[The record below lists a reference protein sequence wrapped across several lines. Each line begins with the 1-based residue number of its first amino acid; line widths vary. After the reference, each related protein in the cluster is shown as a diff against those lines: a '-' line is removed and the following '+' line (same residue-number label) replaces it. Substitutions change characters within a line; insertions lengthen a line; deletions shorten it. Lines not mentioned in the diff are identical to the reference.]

1 MAMQLIWKVLCDQA
15 EHLRARNAFLANY
28 VDARI
33 PSFPT
38 FETALVAN
46 LSNALRD
53 KAGTERAPDAE
64 RSSFNPF
71 AQQ

>member
-1 MAMQLIWKVLCDQA
+1 MHFWPT
-15 EHLRARNAFLANY
+15 Y